1 MLCVLKKIAVPLGCI
16 LLGGILGGGVA
27 TVHGQKEKNRLK
39 EEAKRA
45 SDMAER
51 AIVAAEKLAQKKNSE
66 SA

>member
-1 MLCVLKKIAVPLGCI
+1 MLFALRKIAVPLGCV
-16 LLGGILGGGVA
+16 LFGSVLGGGV
-27 TVHGQKEKNRLK
+27 VCVLGQKEKTRLK
-39 EEAKRA
+39 EEAMRA

>member
-1 MLCVLKKIAVPLGCI
+1 MLCVLKKIAVPVGCV
-16 LLGGILGGGVA
+16 LLGSVLGG
-27 TVHGQKEKNRLK
+27 TVVSVLGQKEKNKLK
-39 EEAKRA
+39 EEAMRA